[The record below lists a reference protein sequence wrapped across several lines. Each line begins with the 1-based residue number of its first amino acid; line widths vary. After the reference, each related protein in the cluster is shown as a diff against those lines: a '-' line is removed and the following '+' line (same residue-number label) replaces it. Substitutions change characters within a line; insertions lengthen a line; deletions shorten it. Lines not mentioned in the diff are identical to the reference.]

1 MIVKVNG
8 TTITVSDLEKE
19 VKGMLAQYQQQ
30 QVPLDQIQSMLPEIK
45 KQAIESLINRQLL
58 YDEVDR
64 RNIVSD
70 SNQVKAEIQK
80 IAASY
85 PSQAEFEKHL
95 SDHGFTVDLMEKD
108 MEQQLKLDTLIRGHL
123 NFTDIQVTEEEASSF
138 YKSNPDSFQAPEQLR
153 ASHILLKTSPEDPQD
168 VKTQKRL
175 ELSGILGRI
184 EKGADFAD
192 MARNHSDCPSKEK
205 GGDLG
210 FFSKGAMV
218 KPFEDA
224 AFAMKPGEVSEIV
237 ETQFGFHVIKLEEK
251 NEARKEEFDAVK
263 GDITNH
269 LVATKEQAKFDEFI
283 NELRKEAVIEYA
295 AEA

>member
-8 TTITVSDLEKE
+8 TTITVTDLEKE

-45 KQAIESLINRQLL
+45 KQAVESLINRQLL
-58 YDEVDR
+58 YDEVGR

-70 SNQVKAEIQK
+70 SNQVKEEIER

-95 SDHGFTVDLMEKD
+95 SDNGFTLEQMEKD
-108 MEQQLKLDTLIRGHL
+108 MDQQLKLDILIRGHL
-123 NFTDIQVTEEEASSF
+123 GFGDIQVTEEEASSF
-138 YKSNPDSFQAPEQLR
+138 YESNPDSFQAPEQLR
-153 ASHILLKTSPEDPQD
+153 ASHILLKATPDDPQD

-184 EKGADFAD
+184 EKGADFSD
-192 MARNHSDCPSKEK
+192 MARNHSECPSKEQ

-210 FFSKGAMV
+210 FFGQGSMV

-224 AFAMKPGEVSEIV
+224 AFALKPGETSEIV
-237 ETQFGFHVIKLEEK
+237 ETQFGFHVIRLEEK
-251 NEARKEEFDAVK
+251 KEARKETFDTVK
-263 GDITNH
+263 GDITSH

-283 NELRKEAVIEYA
+283 IELRNGAAIEYA
-295 AEA
+295 PEV